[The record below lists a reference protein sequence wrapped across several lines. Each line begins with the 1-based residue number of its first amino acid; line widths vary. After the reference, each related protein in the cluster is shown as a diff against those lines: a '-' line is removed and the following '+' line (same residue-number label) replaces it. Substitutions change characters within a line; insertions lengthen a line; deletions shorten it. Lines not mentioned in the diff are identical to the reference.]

1 MKTINGTSL
10 ISILPLLVSTVI
22 SFMAGPASAQVGEM
36 PANVTIGG
44 GAPSNTLS
52 HVATFLADQLTNNRN
67 LKNVTDSRVAVASF
81 VNLNKIDET
90 DTLGMTLA
98 ENLMHEMHIRGFG
111 VVDFKT
117 MQELRVRPQG
127 DFVFSRD
134 LGDIKPQHNIHYFL
148 SGTITRNSDGAVIN
162 ARLIQADSSLVVSTA
177 QSYIP
182 RNNLSRILGENS
194 RGMAEKVIVEH
205 PTIPPVRRNIVSVR

>member
-1 MKTINGTSL
+1 MKKITMTSMRP
-10 ISILPLLVSTVI
+10 IRSMLVATAI
-22 SFMAGPASAQVGEM
+22 SFVAATASAQVGEM

-52 HVATFLADQLTNNRN
+52 NVATFLADQLTNNRN
-67 LKNVTDSRVAVASF
+67 LKNVSDSRIAVASF

-90 DTLGMTLA
+90 DTLGMALA

-162 ARLIQADSSLVVSTA
+162 ARLIQSDTSLIVSTA

-182 RNNLSRILGENS
+182 RNNLARILGEDS
-194 RGMAEKVIVEH
+194 RGMVERVIVEH
-205 PTIPPVRRNIVSVR
+205 PTVPPVRRNIVSVR